1 MTLAPG
7 MQPFHLSS
15 FYKCFQK
22 SSIFL
27 QIWSQ
32 NALVSLKYPPIGLLK
47 KLEEDTSLSKR
58 KCYVFHRKK
67 TFLHHW
73 QHGNI
78 VIPVGIDPAP
88 AWPSL
93 FLYFCESKY
102 ITTQD
107 ITIYNNLFQMDLL
120 KQTNI
125 VELLRWPLCSK

>member
-1 MTLAPG
+1 M
-7 MQPFHLSS
+7 
-15 FYKCFQK
+15 
-22 SSIFL
+22 
-27 QIWSQ
+27 
-32 NALVSLKYPPIGLLK
+32 VSLKYPPIGLLK